1 MRAVDWYRRRLVWRK
16 FCKKPRKIANVNL
29 CCLWQ
34 RGILQYDLL
43 TKSHLGGKWNMFNE
57 NLRELRK
64 SKGFTQEELATKV
77 NVVRQ
82 TVSKWEK
89 GLSVPD
95 ADSLQKIAEVLE
107 VDVSQLLGA
116 KIETEESRN
125 EIAEQLSR
133 INEQLVIKNRR
144 TKKIIKVIC
153 LILFIPAI
161 FIVISIILAR
171 LFFGF
176 DTASGSEP
184 VEEIGYEEYEDIE
197 YDEIIEE

>member
-1 MRAVDWYRRRLVWRK
+1 
-16 FCKKPRKIANVNL
+16 
-29 CCLWQ
+29 
-34 RGILQYDLL
+34 
-43 TKSHLGGKWNMFNE
+43 MFNE
-57 NLRELRK
+57 NLKELRK
-64 SKGFTQEELATKV
+64 NKGFTQEELASKV

-144 TKKIIKVIC
+144 TKKILKIICIILLIPFVIMVLS
-153 LILFIPAI
+153 LILGTI
-161 FIVISIILAR
+161 FYGV
-171 LFFGF
+171 
-176 DTASGSEP
+176 DTNSGSE
-184 VEEIGYEEYEDIE
+184 VIEETEYEEYEEDYDDEE
-197 YDEIIEE
+197 YEEIIEE